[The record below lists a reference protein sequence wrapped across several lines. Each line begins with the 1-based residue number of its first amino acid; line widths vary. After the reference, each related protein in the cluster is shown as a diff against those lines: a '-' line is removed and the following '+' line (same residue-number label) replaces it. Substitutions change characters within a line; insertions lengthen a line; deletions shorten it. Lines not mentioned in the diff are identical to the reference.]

1 MDFTGPL
8 GIKAPTDYAEL
19 IKSTP
24 PERGHAHL
32 AYALRWVGED
42 GTKIDREGNVIAPGW
57 ADAPDGW
64 ETFNATYAPEMAG
77 EICADLLSYV
87 WVATGAEGL
96 GLSLRTLFTSL
107 TGEEVAGDG
116 DVQHSLRTLL
126 DFLADALD

>member
-8 GIKAPTDYAEL
+8 DIKAPTDYAEL

-42 GTKIDREGNVIAPGW
+42 GSKMDGEGNVTPGW
-57 ADAPDGW
+57 AATPDGW
-64 ETFNATYAPEMAG
+64 ETFNATYAPELAG

-87 WVATGAEGL
+87 WEATGAEGL
-96 GLSLRTLFTSL
+96 GLSLRTLLASL
-107 TGEEVAGDG
+107 AGEEVAGDA

-126 DFLADALD
+126 DSLADALD